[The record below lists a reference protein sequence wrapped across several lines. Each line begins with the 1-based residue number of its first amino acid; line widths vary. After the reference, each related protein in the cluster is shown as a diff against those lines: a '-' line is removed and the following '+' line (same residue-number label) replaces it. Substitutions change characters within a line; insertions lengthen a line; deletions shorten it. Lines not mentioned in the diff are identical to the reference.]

1 MIIIIIICYML
12 SGRVMIISLTVGLI
26 KKKDIVQIYILC
38 NISQYFPKPYSG
50 SIGHVKVERDLS
62 NYATRAHLKEATGAD
77 IFNLAA

>member
-1 MIIIIIICYML
+1 ML
-12 SGRVMIISLTVGLI
+12 YVRWKGYDNFSNSWVD